1 MGLRVK
7 KAKVT
12 EVWVLLNVICKK
24 GGLGMERKMVWFF
37 ICSDETGQGLVEY
50 ALIMILVSVIAVTIL
65 GEIGDIVKD
74 FFGIA
79 DYLGP

>member
-1 MGLRVK
+1 
-7 KAKVT
+7 
-12 EVWVLLNVICKK
+12 
-24 GGLGMERKMVWFF
+24 MERKMVWFF

>member
-1 MGLRVK
+1 MK
-7 KAKVT
+7 
-12 EVWVLLNVICKK
+12 
-24 GGLGMERKMVWFF
+24 RKLAWIFT
-37 ICSDETGQGLVEY
+37 CSDEIGQGLVEY

-79 DYLGP
+79 DYLSP